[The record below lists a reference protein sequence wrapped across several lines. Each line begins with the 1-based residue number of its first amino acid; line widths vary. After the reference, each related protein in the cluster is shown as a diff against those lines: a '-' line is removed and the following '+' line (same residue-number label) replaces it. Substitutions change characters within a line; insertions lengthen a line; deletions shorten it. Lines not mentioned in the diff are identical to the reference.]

1 MQTVHRGLYG
11 ALWNGELIDVTDT
24 ADSIVER
31 LTEIIVSREKGI
43 EENHYNEDDEEL
55 EID

>member
-1 MQTVHRGLYG
+1 M
-11 ALWNGELIDVTDT
+11 IDVTDT
-24 ADSIVER
+24 ADSIAKR

-43 EENHYNEDDEEL
+43 EESHYNEDDEEL